1 LSETLL
7 TDYKYSVVESLP
19 RRKPRELVAKP
30 KDRRRLR
37 KYVNYMLAE
46 QDYARFVGERDE
58 DIDVGDEIEVTITD
72 VNDRGQGIARV
83 GELVVYVNGS
93 EPGERVRVKIVKR
106 KATYAIAQVVAR
118 R

>member
-1 LSETLL
+1 M
-7 TDYKYSVVESLP
+7 P

-46 QDYARFVGERDE
+46 QDYTKLVREEGGEVG
-58 DIDVGDEIEVTITD
+58 VGDEVEVVITD
-72 VNDRGQGIARV
+72 VNDRGQGVARV
-83 GELVVYVNGS
+83 GDLVVYVNGS
-93 EPGERVRVKIVKR
+93 EPGERVKVKIVKR
-106 KATYAIAQVVAR
+106 KATYAVARVVAR